1 MVETLVRLGAVRG
14 SSRLGEASS
23 KVGGRT
29 VPFREDE
36 RRNLEQS
43 GKRQVKVGI
52 LGGRICC
59 GAVVIWRYGRNAVG
73 IVVDS

>member
-1 MVETLVRLGAVRG
+1 MVETLVRLGAARG
-14 SSRLGEASS
+14 SSKLGEASS
-23 KVGGRT
+23 TVGGRT
-29 VPFREDE
+29 VPFREEE

-59 GAVVIWRYGRNAVG
+59 SAVVIWRYGRNAVG